1 MLSLVAAGLGLTLV
15 PAFVRNLGRVGVV
28 CRPLSGS
35 SAKAEL
41 VLMYHPVR
49 LSRALEAFI
58 AIAQAVPR
66 ATRRAN
72 RGLAD

>member
-1 MLSLVAAGLGLTLV
+1 
-15 PAFVRNLGRVGVV
+15 VRNLGRVGVV

-41 VLMYHPVR
+41 ALMYHPVR

-58 AIAQAVPR
+58 AIAQAAPK
-66 ATRRAN
+66 AKRRA
-72 RGLAD
+72 